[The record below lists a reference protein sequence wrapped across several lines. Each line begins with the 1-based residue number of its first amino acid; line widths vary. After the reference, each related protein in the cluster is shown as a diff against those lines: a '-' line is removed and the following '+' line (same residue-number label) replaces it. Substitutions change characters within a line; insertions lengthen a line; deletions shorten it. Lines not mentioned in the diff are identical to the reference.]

1 MVSFDYTI
9 KDVHGI
15 HARPATDLFKMTKQY
30 GSVVKVKKGEKEV
43 PFKGVM
49 GIMALGA
56 KQGDTVTFS
65 FDGPDEAEES
75 DLYGEPLRCF
85 TWRGDFIWS
94 YTKGKQYLKGL
105 QSESFRCIKRTKKP
119 LSGKR

>member
-15 HARPATDLFKMTKQY
+15 HARPATDLFKLTKNY
-30 GSVVKVKKGEKEV
+30 GSVVKVKKGEKEIQ
-43 PFKGVM
+43 FKGVM

-65 FDGPDEAEES
+65 FEGPDEEAEMAAVKEFMEAN
-75 DLYGEPLRCF
+75 L
-85 TWRGDFIWS
+85 
-94 YTKGKQYLKGL
+94 
-105 QSESFRCIKRTKKP
+105 
-119 LSGKR
+119 

>member
-56 KQGDTVTFS
+56 KQGDTVKFTFE
-65 FDGPDEAEES
+65 GPDEEAEMAAVKEFMEAN
-75 DLYGEPLRCF
+75 L
-85 TWRGDFIWS
+85 
-94 YTKGKQYLKGL
+94 
-105 QSESFRCIKRTKKP
+105 
-119 LSGKR
+119 

>member
-49 GIMALGA
+49 GIMALRE

-65 FDGPDEAEES
+65 FDGPDEAEE
-75 DLYGEPLRCF
+75 LEAVKAFMEANL
-85 TWRGDFIWS
+85 
-94 YTKGKQYLKGL
+94 
-105 QSESFRCIKRTKKP
+105 
-119 LSGKR
+119 

>member
-30 GSVVKVKKGEKEV
+30 ASAVKVAKDGKEV
-43 PFKGVM
+43 AFKGVM

-65 FDGPDEAEES
+65 FDGADEEAEAAAVKEF
-75 DLYGEPLRCF
+75 LEANL
-85 TWRGDFIWS
+85 
-94 YTKGKQYLKGL
+94 
-105 QSESFRCIKRTKKP
+105 
-119 LSGKR
+119 